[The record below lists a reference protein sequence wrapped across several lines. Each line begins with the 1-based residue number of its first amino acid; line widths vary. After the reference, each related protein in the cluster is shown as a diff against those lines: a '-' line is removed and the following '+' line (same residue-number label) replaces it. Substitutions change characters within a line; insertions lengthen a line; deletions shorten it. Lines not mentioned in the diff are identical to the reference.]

1 MFYRPLSDYFLTE
14 FCGESEK
21 IMYDDLNLLNCKV
34 RHKTLGTGNVVWQN
48 DTYIG
53 VQFVDSEIKFQ
64 YPKAFEF
71 FLQCEDES
79 MQNRLLSF
87 IAEKQALEARE
98 QEERKKLLEKEI
110 QKLIE
115 LQETYLSKLA
125 H

>member
-1 MFYRPLSDYFLTE
+1 MFYRPLPDYFLTE

-64 YPKAFEF
+64 YPKAFES

-87 IAEKQALEARE
+87 IAEKQDWKRGNKRNGKSCL
-98 QEERKKLLEKEI
+98 KKR
-110 QKLIE
+110 QKNGR
-115 LQETYLSKLA
+115 
-125 H
+125 